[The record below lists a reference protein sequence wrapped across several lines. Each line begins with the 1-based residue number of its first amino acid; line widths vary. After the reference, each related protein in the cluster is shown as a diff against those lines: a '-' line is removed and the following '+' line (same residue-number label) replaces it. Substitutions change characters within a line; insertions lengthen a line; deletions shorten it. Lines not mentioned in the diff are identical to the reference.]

1 MTQILDA
8 RTRDVLNEAIKTG
21 ELDLLTLPELVP
33 LLRGYVRGRKAMDAL
48 VRKGRKERGESY
60 TPEPIRAP
68 VKVQDRGS
76 FLTLWA
82 AKEKGV
88 LTIPQA
94 WIEKVQEY
102 NRAGSS
108 LYMVKEVADERAKA
122 YKDVINN

>member
-60 TPEPIRAP
+60 RMEIHR
-68 VKVQDRGS
+68 
-76 FLTLWA
+76 TLF
-82 AKEKGV
+82 K
-88 LTIPQA
+88 I
-94 WIEKVQEY
+94 
-102 NRAGSS
+102 
-108 LYMVKEVADERAKA
+108 
-122 YKDVINN
+122 